1 MKKGILLINL
11 GSPEAPTPA
20 AVGTYLR
27 QFLMD
32 GKVLDIP
39 APLRWFLVNLIIV
52 PRRRFQSARLYRSIW
67 TAEGSPLLVNTKR
80 LADRL
85 REALGEACPVEIGMR
100 YGQPSIETGLARL
113 LEAGVEEVRAVPLYP
128 QYAESSY
135 ETAVIALREA
145 AERLG
150 CEDRLKLVAPF
161 YDRPEY
167 LDAEAANIG
176 EQLAKFSPDHVLFS
190 YHSLPVRHLERLD
203 RSGGHC
209 LKSADCCETI
219 SEVNRL
225 CYRAHSL
232 ATTREV
238 AMRLGLARGD
248 YSVGFQSRLGRAA
261 WVGPTT
267 EDVLKQLG
275 ERGVKRLAVCCPSFV
290 ADCLETLEEI
300 GERGREIFLEAGGQE
315 FQLIS
320 AMNDHPEWVRAL
332 AGLVGQVGR
341 VGHGE

>member
-11 GSPEAPTPA
+11 GSPAAPTPA

-27 QFLMD
+27 EFLMD

-39 APLRWFLVNLIIV
+39 APLRWFLVNVIIV
-52 PRRRFQSARLYRSIW
+52 PRRRFQSAKLYRTIW
-67 TAEGSPLLVNTKR
+67 TDAGSPLLVNTES
-80 LADRL
+80 LAARL
-85 REALGEACPVEIGMR
+85 REVRGVDCPVEIGMR
-100 YGQPSIETGLARL
+100 YGQPSIEAGLARL
-113 LEAGVEEVRAVPLYP
+113 LDAGVERVHAVPLYP

-145 AERLG
+145 AARLG
-150 CEDRLKLVAPF
+150 CQDRLELVPPF

-167 LDAEAANIG
+167 LEAEAANIG
-176 EQLAKFSPDHVLFS
+176 EQLAAFRPDHVLFS

-209 LKSADCCETI
+209 LKSADCCESVT
-219 SEVNRL
+219 EVNRL
-225 CYRAHSL
+225 CYRAHCL
-232 ATTREV
+232 ATTRGI
-238 AMRLGLARGD
+238 AARLGLAKGD

-267 EDVLKQLG
+267 EDVLAALG
-275 ERGVKRLAVCCPSFV
+275 QRGVQRLAVCCPSFV

-300 GERGREIFLEAGGQE
+300 GERGSETFLEAGGKE
-315 FQLIS
+315 YRLIT
-320 AMNDHPEWVRAL
+320 AMNDHQVWVRAL
-332 AGLVGQVGR
+332 SELIG
-341 VGHGE
+341 